1 MLINKITIESS
12 DSLTDLCA
20 MGIKY
25 GTDKCPYNQN
35 PHLHKHPYTAVYDF
49 IFGPLRYK
57 QLNIAEIGILDNKS
71 MLCWREYFPNA
82 TLHGYEWFDDKISNA
97 LQYNLENTSYY
108 KMDVKDAV
116 SIDDGLQFANCKFDV
131 IVEDST
137 HEFDDQIRFA
147 KIAVKYLKPGGILV
161 IEDIFRHAK
170 EENYQLAL
178 DDILKYFSSAT
189 FVMTE
194 HNLKHSPGWD
204 NDKLLI
210 LYRNDREYNNTLF
223 SSRELRRDS

>member
-1 MLINKITIESS
+1 MLINRINIDSS
-12 DSLTDLCA
+12 NSITDLCS

-35 PHLHKHPYTAVYDF
+35 PHLHKHPYTTVYDF

-82 TLHGYEWFDDKISNA
+82 ILHGYEWFDDKIANA
-97 LQYNLENTSYY
+97 LRDRLENTFYH
-108 KMDVKDAV
+108 KMNVKDEI
-116 SIDDGLQFANCKFDV
+116 SIESALQFANCKFDI

-137 HEFDDQIRFA
+137 HEFDDQIRFT
-147 KIAVKYLKPGGILV
+147 KIAVKYLVPGGILV
-161 IEDIFRHAK
+161 IEDIFRDASEQEYK
-170 EENYQLAL
+170 TQLDSL
-178 DDILKYFSSAT
+178 SEYFSSAT

-194 HNLKHSPGWD
+194 HIFKHSPGWN

-210 LYRNDREYNNTLF
+210 LYRNDREYNNTL
-223 SSRELRRDS
+223 L